1 MTVLLHGT
9 EILCAFSMGIN
20 NAIATRTIRVNEH
33 FANKV
38 VAESY
43 LFPEMLI
50 DLCCVS
56 GVVFLGLTE
65 CSSEVHMYVV
75 PHLFQTL
82 AVGTLV

>member
-1 MTVLLHGT
+1 MY
-9 EILCAFSMGIN
+9 CS
-20 NAIATRTIRVNEH
+20 RTIRVNER
-33 FANKV
+33 FVSNIATK
-38 VAESY
+38 SY
-43 LFPEMLI
+43 LFPEMPI
-50 DLCCVS
+50 DLCGVA